1 MNLRRTGESGN
12 RGKRERLKRRMTL
25 AGLSERLGVPARTL
39 YRYRRSFPN
48 QVPKNFD
55 LESWREFIGKV
66 RNYSADRT
74 RPKDR
79 NGNGTE
85 SSAEDKN
92 GEHAEFSALAERR
105 ERILK
110 LRLINAARRAVLER
124 RIRSTV
130 TLDECTQAMERIR
143 AAFGN
148 ELLKLPASVSHELAG
163 RNPEFIQQTLD
174 AALRLA
180 VRLHCLRQGNGT
192 SRSVGVAC
200 AAPINRQSIG
210 VGHADLPVISLTAK
224 ERYYVALPCRDFIFR
239 DRAYIAAD
247 WEHLNNLAVEGG
259 WRCESGSIPFLDGL
273 LTGSQS
279 TFRQP
284 VPHLNRILCEQSR
297 DSSGVALVLGL
308 DKLHVYRFNLLAHF
322 WIDGVLLLGDCRHYG
337 ADRQAY
343 EG

>member
-1 MNLRRTGESGN
+1 
-12 RGKRERLKRRMTL
+12 MTL

-39 YRYRRSFPN
+39 YRWRRSFPN

-74 RPKDR
+74 RTKDR

-85 SSAEDKN
+85 ASAEDKN

-174 AALRLA
+174 AVLRLA
-180 VRLHCLRQGNGT
+180 LDRLAGPETYL
-192 SRSVGVAC
+192 
-200 AAPINRQSIG
+200 
-210 VGHADLPVISLTAK
+210 
-224 ERYYVALPCRDFIFR
+224 
-239 DRAYIAAD
+239 
-247 WEHLNNLAVEGG
+247 
-259 WRCESGSIPFLDGL
+259 
-273 LTGSQS
+273 
-279 TFRQP
+279 
-284 VPHLNRILCEQSR
+284 
-297 DSSGVALVLGL
+297 
-308 DKLHVYRFNLLAHF
+308 
-322 WIDGVLLLGDCRHYG
+322 
-337 ADRQAY
+337 
-343 EG
+343 